1 MSPILAAAL
10 FAMFLWW
17 FATGA
22 IFYLVGR
29 SARAHRRSLFAAS
42 GVALAALAAIF
53 LTRHD
58 TGQAAAYIGFT
69 AAVML
74 WGWHEL
80 TFLTGVLTGPRR
92 APCPAGCGGW
102 RHFRHG
108 VEALLYHEAAI
119 LLTAGLLAVMT
130 WGAGASTAL
139 WTFALL
145 WGMRISAKLNLH
157 LGVPNTA
164 AELLPGHLRYM
175 KSFFSVRAINPLFPV
190 SIALTA
196 ALTVWLAMAADAA
209 PAGSGLETAY
219 ALMATL
225 SGLALIEHWAMV
237 LPMPIEA
244 LWRWSLNGRED
255 VANDT
260 HDDTNQRT
268 GMPANPPTQPPIR
281 RQTTASPGFELA
293 APPPFR
299 AARGKTVKGG

>member
-1 MSPILAAAL
+1 MSPILAAVL

-29 SARAHRRSLFAAS
+29 SAPARRRSLFWAS
-42 GVALAALAAIF
+42 GVALAALAAIV
-53 LTRHD
+53 LIRDD
-58 TGQAAAYIGFT
+58 TGQTAACIGFT

-119 LLTAGLLAVMT
+119 LLTAGLLAAMT
-130 WGAGASTAL
+130 RGEGASTAL
-139 WTFALL
+139 WTFVLL

-190 SIALTA
+190 SIALA
-196 ALTVWLAMAADAA
+196 ATLTVWLAMAADAA
-209 PAGSGLETAY
+209 PAGSGSETAF

-225 SGLALIEHWAMV
+225 AGLALIEHWAMV
-237 LPMPIEA
+237 LPMSIEA
-244 LWRWSLNGRED
+244 LWRWSLNGRETA
-255 VANDT
+255 ANDT
-260 HDDTNQRT
+260 HEDNNHRAV
-268 GMPANPPTQPPIR
+268 MPANAPLRTPIR
-281 RQTTASPGFELA
+281 HTAASPGLELTV
-293 APPPFR
+293 PSPFR